1 MMEDESPCGAVVAM
15 AEEAPF
21 VSMPPEGSNIF
32 DLVTVLNANW
42 GATAARH
49 SLHRAIAH
57 QVQSKPRTSPGA
69 HFRTSLQTR
78 FTELS
83 APSSRA
89 EPLCAARR
97 FGRNVTGTA

>member
-57 QVQSKPRTSPGA
+57 QIWAECHRYGMKVEQERLL
-69 HFRTSLQTR
+69 FSLN
-78 FTELS
+78 
-83 APSSRA
+83 
-89 EPLCAARR
+89 PLCNLCAESQHEIMRILDACR
-97 FGRNVTGTA
+97 